1 MSVEPERR
9 VSLEEYLDLERT
21 SEEKHEFV
29 DGEVFAM
36 GGASPRHNSIVGNV
50 FALLWQQL
58 RDHPCRVFPSDLR
71 VRVSEHRH
79 YAYPDVT
86 VVCEDLESDPESPDT
101 VVNPTVIVEV
111 LSASTEAYDR
121 GAKFARYRQIPS
133 LAEVVF
139 VAQDRVSVE
148 HHARQSDGHWLATY
162 VEAPDATLQ
171 LPVLDCELSVAE
183 IYHRVDL

>member
-9 VSLEEYLDLERT
+9 VSLEEYLELERT
-21 SEEKHEFV
+21 SEEKHELV

-50 FALLWQQL
+50 FAEL
-58 RDHPCRVFPSDLR
+58 RQELRARPCRVFPSDLR

-86 VVCEDLESDPESPDT
+86 VVCDELELDPEDSDT

-121 GAKFARYRQIPS
+121 GAKFGRYRQIPS

-148 HHARQSDGHWLATY
+148 HHARQPDGHWLATY
-162 VEAPDATLQ
+162 VEDLDASLQ
-171 LPVLDCELSVAE
+171 LPVLGCELSVAE
-183 IYHRVDL
+183 IYHKVDL